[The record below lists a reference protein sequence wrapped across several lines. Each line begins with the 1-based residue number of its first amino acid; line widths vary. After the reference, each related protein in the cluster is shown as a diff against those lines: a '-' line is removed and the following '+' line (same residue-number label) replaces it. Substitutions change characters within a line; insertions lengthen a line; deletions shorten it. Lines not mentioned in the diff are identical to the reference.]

1 MENEEAGTG
10 MADVSLEGS
19 SMMPCCHL
27 VVPDGS
33 FCSDPD
39 NFKIYFK
46 TLGVG
51 KPVYK

>member
-10 MADVSLEGS
+10 MMDVSLEGS